1 LINATFVT
9 TKIHLRRISADPIEG
24 TSVLVCQIETGRTH
38 QIRVH
43 LQYLGF
49 PVLNDNI
56 YNDTAWGPAKG
67 KGGDYGGKT
76 VEQVSH

>member
-1 LINATFVT
+1 V
-9 TKIHLRRISADPIEG
+9 
-24 TSVLVCQIETGRTH
+24 H

-49 PVLNDNI
+49 PIIGDNI
-56 YNDTAWGPAKG
+56 YDSDAFGLLKG

-76 VEQVSH
+76 NEEVIITPFNLRYPF

>member
-1 LINATFVT
+1 M
-9 TKIHLRRISADPIEG
+9 
-24 TSVLVCQIETGRTH
+24 H

-49 PVLNDNI
+49 PIIGHHLYDS
-56 YNDTAWGPAKG
+56 DAFGLRKG

-76 VEQVSH
+76 NEKVITPFTLRYPFQAMMQ